1 MCVVPFCMETYNKKG
16 FEGRA
21 RRAPSSM
28 RPRGSVVRRA
38 RRGAINIFVNRL
50 KLSTESH
57 GLLPWELFYDK
68 QLPPLV

>member
-1 MCVVPFCMETYNKKG
+1 M
-16 FEGRA
+16 
-21 RRAPSSM
+21 RR
-28 RPRGSVVRRA
+28 V
-38 RRGAINIFVNRL
+38 RRGAIKIFVDRL